1 MKQVIITLGTVFLLA
16 NLAFGL
22 VLDFFEIYNLL
33 MSCGV
38 IAFTTAILIS
48 VEIIRMKDGFKI
60 PLYVINS
67 ICGIAEY
74 IIALVAEDNISNNW
88 FYIALIVIVSFQLVL
103 LTVTNITSKKIF

>member
-22 VLDFFEIYNLL
+22 VLDSFETYNLL
-33 MSCGV
+33 MSSSV

-74 IIALVAEDNISNNW
+74 IIALVAKNNMSNNW
-88 FYIALIVIVSFQLVL
+88 FYVALIVIVAFQLVL
-103 LTVTNITSKKIF
+103 LITTNITSKKIN